1 MVDGAADFGA
11 ADFGAMGEQVLLEI
25 LIRLSIEIFYNLS
38 MALIV
43 TKTLCKYE
51 ESSWNS
57 YILEFRILEI

>member
-38 MALIV
+38 MALTV

-51 ESSWNS
+51 ESS
-57 YILEFRILEI
+57 